1 MKTER
6 KFSWGLAILLGTL
19 SAFGPLSMDL
29 YLPALPTMQ
38 TGLHT
43 STTLAQLTITA
54 SVVGLGLGQ
63 VIIGP
68 LSDRYGRRWPL
79 LLGVLLFTICSG
91 LIAVQENIAVIIAI
105 RFLQGI
111 GGSAGQVLSRSIARD
126 LYSGKQLTRF
136 MALLMA
142 INGIFPIIS
151 PSIGSLILMA
161 TNWRGIFVVL
171 TVIGALLILFSL
183 LMLRESLPSTRR
195 STQLWGAFRDMAFL
209 IGNREFMTYVLAQG
223 FAYSALFS
231 YISGSSFV
239 YERYYGVPVL
249 VFSILYAVNGLGIV
263 LGTNLVGRL
272 SRKLNTKRIMHAAL
286 MGGVGAGCLLLANA
300 LTLDSLIV
308 MIVGLV
314 LMQICFAG
322 VNTTATSLGMN
333 GEADR
338 AGGASAML
346 GLGSNVLG
354 GVASPLVG
362 MFGAQNAVPMVGMI
376 LASNILALGT
386 YALGMHGRLDD

>member
-6 KFSWGLAILLGTL
+6 TFSLRLAILLGTL

-38 TGLHT
+38 AGLHT
-43 STTLAQLTITA
+43 SATFAQLTITA
-54 SVVGLGLGQ
+54 SVIGLGLGQ

-79 LLGVLLFTICSG
+79 LLGVLLFTVCSL

-171 TVIGALLILFSL
+171 TVIGALLILFSA
-183 LMLRESLPSTRR
+183 LMLGESLPANRR
-195 STQLWGAFRDMAFL
+195 TAQLWGAFKDMTFL
-209 IGNREFMTYVLAQG
+209 LGKREFMTYVLAQG

-239 YERYYGVPVL
+239 YDRYYGVPVL

-263 LGTNLVGRL
+263 FGTNLVGRM
-272 SRKLNTKRIMHAAL
+272 SRKMTTKRIMHAAL
-286 MGGVGAGCLLLANA
+286 LGGVLAGVLLVVNA
-300 LTLDSLIV
+300 LTVDSLLI
-308 MIVGLV
+308 MIGGLV
-314 LMQICFAG
+314 LMQVFFAG

-354 GVASPLVG
+354 GIASPLVG
-362 MFGAQNAVPMVGMI
+362 LFGAQNALPMVGMI
-376 LASNILALGT
+376 LASNVLAFTT
-386 YALGMHGRLDD
+386 YSIGMHGRMDN